1 MKKKLLTIMMSMAIV
16 TAFTACNNAAD
27 ETKEADKEKIHD
39 VHDGDNHKKDD
50 GHQHDSTHKNDTDTM
65 GMKMGGN
72 ELDSKK
78 K

>member
-1 MKKKLLTIMMSMAIV
+1 MQKILFLIAVIVITIGSSC
-16 TAFTACNNAAD
+16 TNAA
-27 ETKEADKEKIHD
+27 EEKRQEIQSE
-39 VHDGDNHKKDD
+39 K
-50 GHQHDSTHKNDTDTM
+50 HDSTRIERKETDTM

>member
-1 MKKKLLTIMMSMAIV
+1 MKKILFIIAITAITIGSSC
-16 TAFTACNNAAD
+16 TNAGD
-27 ETKEADKEKIHD
+27 EKRQEIQSEK
-39 VHDGDNHKKDD
+39 
-50 GHQHDSTHKNDTDTM
+50 HDSTHKERKETDTM